1 MSRLEPP
8 LSKPF
13 DLHSAT
19 VAATQSGAPLGAVLH
34 FSWPRTT
41 RALGRRATASAALLA
56 LSTVARAATPASWP
70 RFLNLSR
77 VPVMPALKLSAAWFH
92 QRPSVPKNPCGSGGA
107 DAGFAASWAAAKPTL
122 STIAPANRAPSAGPH
137 ARLFGKN
144 VKALLPMPVK
154 LTPGQPCRVA
164 A

>member
-8 LSKPF
+8 FSKPF

-56 LSTVARAATPASWP
+56 LSTVARAASPASWP

-77 VPVMPALKLSAAWFH
+77 APVTPALKLSAAWFH
-92 QRPSVPKNPCGSGGA
+92 QRPSVPKNPCGAGGA
-107 DAGFAASWAAAKPTL
+107 VLAASWAAASPAL
-122 STIAPANRAPSAGPH
+122 SRIAPAKRAPSVRRE
-137 ARLFGKN
+137 ARQFEKR
-144 VKALLPMPVK
+144 VKALLPMAV
-154 LTPGQPCRVA
+154 
-164 A
+164 